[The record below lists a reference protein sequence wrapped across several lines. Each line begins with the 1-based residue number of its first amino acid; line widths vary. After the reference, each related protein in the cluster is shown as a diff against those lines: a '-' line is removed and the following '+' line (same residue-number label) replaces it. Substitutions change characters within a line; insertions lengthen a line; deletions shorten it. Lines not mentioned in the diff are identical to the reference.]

1 MSDDPQSLKARV
13 ARRYGLLA
21 PVFDRIGPRLFT
33 LHGRRLVELAQVASG
48 ERVLDV
54 AAGRGAVLFAA
65 AERAG
70 PSGRV
75 AGIDLTPEMVE
86 QTAREIAARGLS
98 NAEIVQM
105 DAENLEFPG
114 ASFDCVLCG
123 FGLFFL
129 PHLGRALA
137 ECHRVLRLGGRF
149 GATTDGGADERWAWW
164 YEMQREYGVESRVAA
179 QRLEDPGE
187 VPAALE
193 QAGFVDVRVI
203 QGEFDLVY
211 ADEAEWWASQHVDL
225 EGAMDPAALAK
236 LKSAAFERVQGLRS
250 ADGIHRWSRG
260 RYNLARKPA

>member
-1 MSDDPQSLKARV
+1 M

-21 PVFDRIGPRLFT
+21 PVFDRIGPRLFS
-33 LHGRRLVELAQVASG
+33 LHGQRLVELAEVAPG

-65 AERAG
+65 AERVE

-105 DAENLEFPG
+105 DAEALEFPG
-114 ASFDCVLCG
+114 DSFDCVLCG

-137 ECHRVLRLGGRF
+137 ECHRVLRPGGRF

-164 YEMQREYGVESRVAA
+164 YEMQREYGVEGRVAA

-211 ADEAEWWASQHVDL
+211 ADEEEWWASQHVDL
-225 EGAMDPAALAK
+225 EGTMDPGILAR
-236 LKSAAFERVQGLRS
+236 LKAAAFARVQALKTP
-250 ADGIHRWSRG
+250 DGIHRWSRA
-260 RYNLARKPA
+260 RYNLARTPVL